1 MHSFFFFAILSLF
14 SFITLPLNLLPPPQ
28 CCNAC
33 DKCNNRM
40 AMQTVIVVVA
50 AAIGQAQI
58 PKVYTYIHAYMGV
71 CLSVC
76 MHVLVFT
83 YTELLKMHAFV

>member
-1 MHSFFFFAILSLF
+1 
-14 SFITLPLNLLPPPQ
+14 
-28 CCNAC
+28 
-33 DKCNNRM
+33 
-40 AMQTVIVVVA
+40 MQTVIVVVA

-83 YTELLKMHAFV
+83 YTELLKMHVYV